1 MESSLLACSSLDP
14 RGAKKVSRSEQNP
27 GEAENHEKLKLSP
40 SFDDV
45 TYGRTH
51 RGGGMALAQNRVSPG
66 QELLSTHNNGN
77 WSEVVRFTVDSALQL
92 VTVRFGK
99 TVSAGDIERY
109 AAQLRDSPSFRPAF
123 SEIADL
129 RDVEEL
135 HLKAEDFIRL
145 ADKVDPFSFE
155 SKRAFVVENSVQAHA
170 ARMHKI
176 LRTQR
181 SFEIFH
187 SLDEAEQWISA
198 PEPAAPPKLGAKP
211 SRRRR

>member
-14 RGAKKVSRSEQNP
+14 IGAKKVSRSEQDS
-27 GEAENHEKLKLSP
+27 GEDENHKKLKLSP

-45 TYGRTH
+45 TYGSTQRC
-51 RGGGMALAQNRVSPG
+51 GGMALVKNRALSG
-66 QELLSTHNNGN
+66 QALLSRHNQGN
-77 WSEVVRFTVDSALQL
+77 QSEVARFTVDSALQL

-109 AAQLRDSPSFRPAF
+109 ATQLRESPSFRPGF

-129 RDVEEL
+129 RDVEKL
-135 HLKAEDFIRL
+135 DLRAEEFIRL

-155 SKRAFVVENSVQAHA
+155 SKRAFVVRNSVQAHA

-187 SLDEAEQWISA
+187 SLEEAEQWISS
-198 PEPAAPPKLGAKP
+198 PEPAAPPKLGPKP
-211 SRRRR
+211 SRRLP

>member
-1 MESSLLACSSLDP
+1 MVLADNRAWGEPFVRQDTGNRDGVTKFSVD
-14 RGAKKVSRSEQNP
+14 SEQ
-27 GEAENHEKLKLSP
+27 K
-40 SFDDV
+40 
-45 TYGRTH
+45 
-51 RGGGMALAQNRVSPG
+51 
-66 QELLSTHNNGN
+66 
-77 WSEVVRFTVDSALQL
+77 L

-99 TVSAGDIERY
+99 TVTARDIERY

-129 RDVEEL
+129 RDVEQL

-145 ADKVDPFSFE
+145 ADQVDPFSFE
-155 SKRAFVVENSVQAHA
+155 SKRAFVVGNSVQAHA

-187 SLDEAEQWISA
+187 SLEEAEQWISS

-211 SRRRR
+211 SRRLR

>member
-1 MESSLLACSSLDP
+1 
-14 RGAKKVSRSEQNP
+14 
-27 GEAENHEKLKLSP
+27 
-40 SFDDV
+40 
-45 TYGRTH
+45 
-51 RGGGMALAQNRVSPG
+51 MALAQNTASPG
-66 QELLSTHNNGN
+66 QVFLSRHNRGN
-77 WSEVVRFTVDSALQL
+77 RSEVARFTVDSALQL

-109 AAQLRDSPSFRPAF
+109 AAQLRRSPSFRPGF

-129 RDVEEL
+129 RDVEQL
-135 HLKAEDFIRL
+135 DLKAEDFIRL

-155 SKRAFVVENSVQAHA
+155 SKRAFVVGNPVQGHA

-187 SLDEAEQWISA
+187 SLEEAERWISSPA
-198 PEPAAPPKLGAKP
+198 PATPSSKLAAKP
-211 SRRRR
+211 LRRLR

>member
-45 TYGRTH
+45 TYGSTQ
-51 RGGGMALAQNRVSPG
+51 RGGGVALAQTRVSPG
-66 QELLSTHNNGN
+66 QELLSTHIRGN
-77 WSEVVRFTVDSALQL
+77 RSEVARFTVDPALRL

-109 AAQLRDSPSFRPAF
+109 AAQLRESPSFRPGF

-129 RDVEEL
+129 RDVEKL
-135 HLKAEDFIRL
+135 DLKAEEFIRL

-155 SKRAFVVENSVQAHA
+155 SKRAFVLGNSVQAHA

-176 LRTQR
+176 LR
-181 SFEIFH
+181 S
-187 SLDEAEQWISA
+187 
-198 PEPAAPPKLGAKP
+198 
-211 SRRRR
+211 